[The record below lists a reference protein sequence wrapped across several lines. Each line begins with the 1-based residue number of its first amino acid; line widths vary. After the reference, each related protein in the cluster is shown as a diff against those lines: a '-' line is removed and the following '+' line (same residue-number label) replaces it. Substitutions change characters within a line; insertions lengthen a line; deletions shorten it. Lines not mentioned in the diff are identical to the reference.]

1 MTMQISKLISATL
14 VLTTTMLT
22 GGNAI
27 AQTITISPSP
37 QLETIPQLVDRAFFN
52 DSGDYY
58 RNRSIKRQFQLIF
71 GTDARLGAAFP
82 ELEIERDGKLLNIL
96 YKDLLFQQTST
107 DPYLRTVDLPNPF
120 NTSIRSLSSNRVPR
134 ILGSDLIFEKVPP
147 R

>member
-27 AQTITISPSP
+27 AQTLTSPP
-37 QLETIPQLVDRAFFN
+37 TQLETIPQLVDRAFFQ

-58 RNRSIKRQFQLIF
+58 HNRSIKRQFQLIF
-71 GTDARLGAAFP
+71 GTDTKLGAAFP
-82 ELEIERDGKLLNIL
+82 ELEIERDGKLLNVL
-96 YKDLLFQQTST
+96 YHDLLFQQTST
-107 DPYLRTVDLPNPF
+107 DPYLRTVDIPSPF

-134 ILGSDLIFEKVPP
+134 ILG
-147 R
+147 